1 MTETAK
7 TLTSAEFSERTGLS
21 VATVTKMLRQ
31 GTLRG
36 EKQGGKWAI
45 FESEATNFASISD
58 TPAATSARSETYPI
72 ETFVQMTYLTEKGVR
87 QFLKTGRLSQTW
99 ILWRLFIDH
108 FGRDFVLDVHLP
120 DPGLVR
126 VVVPVTTPDEEV
138 PLFGD
143 QDRGSGLLRHG
154 RH

>member
-87 QFLKTGRLSQTW
+87 QFLKTGRLSGGVDDQG
-99 ILWRLFIDH
+99 RLMVDAANLK
-108 FGRDFVLDVHLP
+108 RP
-120 DPGLVR
+120 
-126 VVVPVTTPDEEV
+126 E
-138 PLFGD
+138 
-143 QDRGSGLLRHG
+143 LRHLI
-154 RH
+154 RR